1 MNVLR
6 LVEGRVF
13 RKATASSNGGG
24 CVGLPQDG
32 RRDAVV
38 DFKSNQVL
46 SVSCAGLV
54 TYAKE
59 SVRWT

>member
-1 MNVLR
+1 MDVLR

-13 RKATASSNGGG
+13 RKAMASSNGGG
-24 CVGLPQDG
+24 CVGLERDG
-32 RRDAVV
+32 KRDAVV

-54 TYAKE
+54 TWAKE
-59 SVRWT
+59 IK